1 MSQNKSSRLYLQA
14 LGLFLA
20 LHAGMAPEPSVA
32 AVLDCTVSRVL
43 DGDTIDC
50 DKPKGRYRIRLR
62 SIDAPEKSQPWG
74 RASGKNLRRHIQG
87 QTVRIDIRG
96 TDRYG
101 RYLGTIYLR
110 GININGLQV
119 REGMAWAYRRHLDS
133 PQYLDWEE
141 KARSEKRGLWQD
153 PHPVYPS
160 DYRRMKRGTP

>member
-62 SIDAPEKSQPWG
+62 SIDAPEKKSPSPG
-74 RASGKNLRRHIQG
+74 DGLPAKISGGTFRDRRCVSTSG
-87 QTVRIDIRG
+87 ARTVTADI
-96 TDRYG
+96 
-101 RYLGTIYLR
+101 
-110 GININGLQV
+110 
-119 REGMAWAYRRHLDS
+119 
-133 PQYLDWEE
+133 WE
-141 KARSEKRGLWQD
+141 
-153 PHPVYPS
+153 PS
-160 DYRRMKRGTP
+160 ISGE